1 MLRLI
6 QRWPAWRSRA
16 PDATPAGRSV
26 SGNLQ
31 ALASRIA
38 GACGAPTS
46 RLRGLAAA
54 GLVLLAALAGL
65 AAPAAAQTTT
75 TEVEIWSATATVVDT
90 RLYPDPI
97 PEDYEHTPSLNIDIG
112 NLNPKVFFYGGKR
125 FEIIDIEPHGVYWD
139 AYLNP
144 GSRTFVLYVDSQ
156 RNVIGV
162 DPVADPLMFIS
173 ESTDADLVNGII
185 NAQGFNYGGSWTVV
199 GQMVTFRL
207 VEVIENPSAN
217 LSALSL
223 RDPGGGAVA
232 LLPAF
237 SASTTSYKAFA
248 AHDDAYVTLWATGKS
263 LSITPADADASA
275 PGHQVRLSIGQTKTV
290 TVAVTAGDG
299 TTMKSYTVAVTR
311 PETDV
316 CERTPAVR
324 DAIVAA
330 VSGVTH
336 CGRLIPAQLRGI
348 NPEYGLDITSPG
360 FRLGDFAG
368 LSGLGSLVL
377 TPTDSTTLPAGLFE
391 GCR

>member
-1 MLRLI
+1 M
-6 QRWPAWRSRA
+6 
-16 PDATPAGRSV
+16 
-26 SGNLQ
+26 
-31 ALASRIA
+31 
-38 GACGAPTS
+38 
-46 RLRGLAAA
+46 
-54 GLVLLAALAGL
+54 
-65 AAPAAAQTTT
+65 
-75 TEVEIWSATATVVDT
+75 
-90 RLYPDPI
+90 
-97 PEDYEHTPSLNIDIG
+97 
-112 NLNPKVFFYGGKR
+112 
-125 FEIIDIEPHGVYWD
+125 
-139 AYLNP
+139 
-144 GSRTFVLYVDSQ
+144 
-156 RNVIGV
+156 
-162 DPVADPLMFIS
+162 
-173 ESTDADLVNGII
+173 
-185 NAQGFNYGGSWTVV
+185 
-199 GQMVTFRL
+199 
-207 VEVIENPSAN
+207 
-217 LSALSL
+217 
-223 RDPGGGAVA
+223 A